1 MPKTK
6 RDQLRRTLANAYLHL
21 DQSLGYLNQLRLA
34 FKEQHPE
41 HSETLEQ
48 VMTGI
53 TLLQD
58 VMAGLAVEWW
68 GHAPEDWE
76 SWRAQ
81 GKEAEMA
88 PIPEQSTED

>member
-6 RDQLRRTLANAYLHL
+6 RDYLRRTLANAYLHL
-21 DQSLGYLNQLRLA
+21 DQGLSYLNQLRID
-34 FKEQHPE
+34 FTEQHPE
-41 HSETLEQ
+41 HATTIEQ

-58 VMAGLAVEWW
+58 VMAGLAIKWW
-68 GHAPEDWE
+68 GHAPDDWE

-81 GKEAEMA
+81 GAQHDMVPIDDTPAE
-88 PIPEQSTED
+88 D

>member
-6 RDQLRRTLANAYLHL
+6 RDYLRRTLANAYLHL
-21 DQSLGYLNQLRLA
+21 DQGLSYLNQLRIDFA
-34 FKEQHPE
+34 EQHPE
-41 HSETLEQ
+41 HATTIEQ

-58 VMAGLAVEWW
+58 VMAGLATEWW
-68 GHAPEDWE
+68 GRAPEDWE

-81 GKEAEMA
+81 GKDAEMA
-88 PIPEQSTED
+88 PIPEQSSEN